1 MCKLICNFLSI
12 QFDENESESDTTTML
27 DSSSFTN
34 RTLTNKTDTN
44 LNKKSVLMSEKE
56 TIKKNRKSLKLE
68 DDELDK
74 EKHNRLLYEKKMKY
88 LENFASILDLPKFFT
103 DLLKQ
108 FVSQTPASKHLKEV
122 ILNDLK
128 LITPYK
134 INKASS

>member
-1 MCKLICNFLSI
+1 
-12 QFDENESESDTTTML
+12 
-27 DSSSFTN
+27 
-34 RTLTNKTDTN
+34 
-44 LNKKSVLMSEKE
+44 
-56 TIKKNRKSLKLE
+56 
-68 DDELDK
+68 
-74 EKHNRLLYEKKMKY
+74 MKY